1 MGILNNLQMTPQNV
15 AMINNLH
22 KIVKFCVN
30 VLGVDNELTVDQLVG
45 QDITYSG
52 QKMKITF
59 VEFTDKRASL
69 TFQPLSFKSK
79 PLTVEL

>member
-1 MGILNNLQMTPQNV
+1 MTPQNV

-30 VLGVDNELTVDQLVG
+30 VLGVDNEMTVDQLVG

-52 QKMKITF
+52 AKDENNLCRVYGQAGF
-59 VEFTDKRASL
+59 VDVSTPEF
-69 TFQPLSFKSK
+69 
-79 PLTVEL
+79 

>member
-1 MGILNNLQMTPQNV
+1 MTPQNV

-69 TFQPLSFKSK
+69 TFQPLSFKSE